1 MIFLFVYVRMTS
13 NTLLKGVILNMKKW
27 ISGLTI
33 IGSLLVVSACS
44 NDEGA
49 EDTSAEEEN
58 ATEETASSEE
68 SGGAAAEGEQ
78 SSEGES
84 AEGEG
89 EQAEMPE
96 PDLEDVPDV
105 VAEVNGTQ
113 IEKPEFEEAYN
124 AQFQQMAMMSQMSGE
139 EVNQDDLKTQVA
151 DGLVSQELL
160 VQEADNRE
168 LEASE
173 EETTELLDQ
182 LTEQA
187 GVESQEELYTMFEEQ
202 GMNQEEV
209 DEQIQLQVRV
219 DKLIAE
225 EAGEIEPSE
234 DELKELYDQQVEQ
247 LEQMETEEEPPSFDE
262 LKPQLEEQL
271 VSQKEG
277 EAAQKLVE
285 TLKEDAEIEMH
296 V

>member
-1 MIFLFVYVRMTS
+1 MIFLIVYVRMTS

-33 IGSLLVVSACS
+33 IGSLLVVTACS

-49 EDTSAEEEN
+49 EDTSSEEEN

-68 SGGAAAEGEQ
+68 SGGAAAEDEAAQGE
-78 SSEGES
+78 G
-84 AEGEG
+84 GEG

-225 EAGEIEPSE
+225 EAGEIEPTE

>member
-1 MIFLFVYVRMTS
+1 MAS
-13 NTLLKGVILNMKKW
+13 NTLFKGVIFDMRKW

-44 NDEGA
+44 NDEGS

-58 ATEETASSEE
+58 QTEEAASSEE
-68 SGGAAAEGEQ
+68 AGSGSGEEAAEGE
-78 SSEGES
+78 
-84 AEGEG
+84 AAHGEG
-89 EQAEMPE
+89 EQVETPE

-105 VAEVNGTQ
+105 VAEVNGTE
-113 IEKPEFEEAYN
+113 IEKAEFEEAYTS
-124 AQFQQMAMMSQMSGE
+124 QFEQMAMMSQMSGE

-160 VQEADNRE
+160 TQEAENRE

-182 LTEQA
+182 LAEQSGA
-187 GVESQEELYTMFEEQ
+187 ESHEDLYAMFEEQ
-202 GMNQEEV
+202 GLDQEEV
-209 DEQIQLQVRV
+209 DRQIDLQVKV

-225 EAGEIEPSE
+225 EAGEINPSE
-234 DELKELYDQQVEQ
+234 EELKELYDQQVEQ
-247 LEQMETEEEPPSFDE
+247 LEQMETEEEPPSYEE

-277 EAAQKLVE
+277 EAAQALVE
-285 TLKEDAEIEMH
+285 QLKEDAEIEMH